1 MKTKLFLCVL
11 CLALFADGLLPQ
23 TAPVDEAA
31 RLTQVE
37 MMQKQQG
44 EAVRSI
50 ADDLGQI
57 KRNSRTEFMWSV
69 GLVLAIF
76 VAGYALVHQM
86 RTQFSDFMAKMLDM
100 HLQMVATMA
109 ELQGKLNQ
117 LQGEMAQFRS
127 DVDAKI
133 TNLQGEMNAKFV
145 DLQTDVA
152 AKMSEVQ
159 TDMTA
164 KMSEVQTEV
173 TTKMSEVQTD
183 VAAKMADLQSDV
195 TTKMSEVQTDVT
207 AKMADLRGDVS
218 DVKADLRG
226 DLADVKA
233 DLRGDVSDVKID
245 VGGLKKDVAIIQ
257 KDLVDGIDAH
267 VAEVERSTNAQFADI
282 REILAKQQE
291 TESEPPKMEM
301 EADSTD

>member
-1 MKTKLFLCVL
+1 MKMKLFLCVL

-37 MMQKQQG
+37 MMQNQQG
-44 EAVRSI
+44 EALRII
-50 ADDLGQI
+50 AEDLGQI

-100 HLQMVATMA
+100 HLQMVAKMS
-109 ELQGKLNQ
+109 EV
-117 LQGEMAQFRS
+117 QGEMVQLRT

-133 TNLQGEMNAKFV
+133 TNLQGEMNAKFAEAQS
-145 DLQTDVA
+145 DTSQLRDEMN
-152 AKMSEVQ
+152 AKFV
-159 TDMTA
+159 
-164 KMSEVQTEV
+164 EVQTEV

-195 TTKMSEVQTDVT
+195 TTKMSEVQTEVTTKMSEVQTGVT

>member
-1 MKTKLFLCVL
+1 VKMKLFLCVL

-44 EAVRSI
+44 EVVRSI
-50 ADDLGQI
+50 AEDLGQI

-100 HLQMVATMA
+100 HLQMVAKMS
-109 ELQGKLNQ
+109 EV
-117 LQGEMAQFRS
+117 QGEMVQLRA
-127 DVDAKI
+127 DVEAKI
-133 TNLQGEMNAKFV
+133 TNLQGEMNAKFAEAQS
-145 DLQTDVA
+145 DTSQLRDEMN
-152 AKMSEVQ
+152 AKFV
-159 TDMTA
+159 
-164 KMSEVQTEV
+164 EVQTEV

-183 VAAKMADLQSDV
+183 VTAKMADLQSDV
-195 TTKMSEVQTDVT
+195 TAKMSEVQTDVT

-291 TESEPPKMEM
+291 TESETPKMEM

>member
-1 MKTKLFLCVL
+1 MKMKLFLCVL

-44 EAVRSI
+44 EVVRSI
-50 ADDLGQI
+50 AGDLGQI

-133 TNLQGEMNAKFV
+133 TNLQGEMNAKFAEA
-145 DLQTDVA
+145 QTDTLQLRQDMN
-152 AKMSEVQ
+152 AKF
-159 TDMTA
+159 A
-164 KMSEVQTEV
+164 KAQSDTSQLRDEMNAKFVEVQTE
-173 TTKMSEVQTD
+173 
-183 VAAKMADLQSDV
+183 V

-291 TESEPPKMEM
+291 TESETPKMEM